1 MFKGVKWDV
10 NSGFTPF
17 VIVIATFNNT
27 NTVLQASDRQDIVA
41 IRRNDLLQRYSCYS
55 SIYSYQ
61 TPKIYPYI

>member
-27 NTVLQASDRQDIVA
+27 NTFLQASDRQDIVA
-41 IRRNDLLQRYSCYS
+41 IRRNDLLQRYSATVRFTL
-55 SIYSYQ
+55 IK
-61 TPKIYPYI
+61 TPI